1 METGRLLW
9 GKIMIDGK
17 GRNIDYMRISI
28 TDRCNLRCKYCMPDG
43 IKQVSMS
50 EILTY
55 EEIEQICQITAK
67 LGISKIK
74 ITGGEPLVRK
84 GCTGL
89 IGNLKKIPGIAQVTL
104 TTNGVLLEEHLPEL
118 KQAGVDGINIS
129 LDTRNPE
136 RYKKIT
142 GTDACDKVL
151 RAIDASVESKIPT
164 KVNVV
169 LQGQEPETEETT
181 QEWKN
186 LADLAK
192 KKPLDVRF
200 IELMPIGKGK
210 ERCGVSN
217 VEILEQIRQSYPDME
232 KDKKRH
238 GNGPAVYYQI
248 PGFTGGIGFI
258 SAIHG
263 KFCQNCNRIRLT
275 STGDLK
281 PCMCYGNVYPIRDV
295 LRAGNY
301 GLVEKQIKEAIK
313 KKPEAHCFEEPG
325 EITELHQMAQIGG

>member
-1 METGRLLW
+1 METGRLIR

-17 GRNIDYMRISI
+17 GRTIDYMRISI
-28 TDRCNLRCKYCMPDG
+28 TDRCNLRCRYCMPDG

-55 EEIEQICQITAK
+55 EEIEQICRITAE
-67 LGISKIK
+67 LGINKIK

-89 IGNLKKIPGIAQVTL
+89 ISNLKKIPGIDQVTL
-104 TTNGVLLEEHLPEL
+104 TTNGVQLEEHLPEL

-129 LDTRNPE
+129 LDTLNPE
-136 RYKKIT
+136 KYKKIT

-169 LQGQEPETEETT
+169 LQGLESETEEITE
-181 QEWKN
+181 EWKN
-186 LADLAK
+186 LVNLAK
-192 KKPLDVRF
+192 KKTLDVRF
-200 IELMPIGKGK
+200 IELMPIGNGK

-217 VEILEQIRQSYPDME
+217 IEILEQIQQIHPDMK
-232 KDKKRH
+232 KDKTKH
-238 GNGPAVYYQI
+238 GNGPAIYYRI
-248 PGFTGGIGFI
+248 PGFAGGIGFI

-281 PCMCYGNVYPIRDV
+281 PCLCYGNVYPIRDV
-295 LRAGNY
+295 LRAGDY
-301 GLVEKQIKEAIK
+301 GLVEERIKEAIK
-313 KKPEAHCFEEPG
+313 KKPEAHCFEEPD